1 MIKEKV
7 QTIANK
13 VMQTDNKSLSF
24 FISLIKATID
34 NDLFGMAA
42 EMGFMLVIGIFPFML
57 FLMAIFGW
65 MGNKSMM
72 DPAKTENNTV
82 FSLFKGTKI
91 CIPMIFVRPIHITV
105 GIIICIGITPLIYL
119 SPDKNKIDSFAKMI
133 K

>member
-72 DPAKTENNTV
+72 DPVLLFLNNFMPEQAMNLIQTV
-82 FSLFKGTKI
+82 LSEV
-91 CIPMIFVRPIHITV
+91 MIFSQ
-105 GIIICIGITPLIYL
+105 GGLIAVVVFIATTFL
-119 SPDKNKIDSFAKMI
+119 SMNAMAVVLKGLNRI
-133 K
+133 